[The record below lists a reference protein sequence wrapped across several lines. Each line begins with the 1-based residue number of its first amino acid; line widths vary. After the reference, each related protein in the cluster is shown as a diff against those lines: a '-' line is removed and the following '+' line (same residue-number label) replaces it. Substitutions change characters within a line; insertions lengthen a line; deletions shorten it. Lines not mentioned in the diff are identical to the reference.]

1 MNFFYNVISIV
12 FNITEKMSHFSS
24 IEAIADQAKTEA
36 FMAEFEA
43 VLAFEFADKRKSETN
58 KDNAVRLA
66 NRARVLDWLADV
78 ALAKSEDAES
88 KATASSVWLAD
99 TAVVM

>member
-1 MNFFYNVISIV
+1 MSRFYSI
-12 FNITEKMSHFSS
+12 K
-24 IEAIADQAKTEA
+24 AIADQAKIDADEAKTEA

-43 VLAFEFADKRKSETN
+43 VLASEFADMIKSDAAKCYAEMS
-58 KDNAVRLA
+58 A
-66 NRARVLDWLADV
+66 NRARVLEWLADV
-78 ALAKSEDAES
+78 AFAHSEDAES

>member
-1 MNFFYNVISIV
+1 
-12 FNITEKMSHFSS
+12 MSHLSS
-24 IEAIADQAKTEA
+24 IEAFANQAKIDADEA
-36 FMAEFEA
+36 KAKSNVA
-43 VLAFEFADKRKSETN
+43 QIIACLASDFADKRKSETN

-99 TAVVM
+99 MAVVM